1 MTSKLEKIRKEE
13 YSKYKNKSDFII
25 LSELYDDLGT
35 EKSFSSF
42 IDEYTVGETIP
53 SRIRATYVTGE
64 SLKQIEQTKDN
75 VDIKDYFVGLTDKLK
90 SDPITILPQEPRRI
104 VGNIAE
110 SVVGGTLDI
119 GTLAAELSTGKD
131 FPEFRRKKEQ
141 AMGITLGNVLGRD
154 IIDVDPEYWESG
166 EANLGEQYDIPTIQ
180 EPTSTVGTVAA
191 DIGSFAAAM
200 IGGKGLIKKGLEQ
213 IKKPKQSPYQ
223 KFQGGKGRKSEKVL
237 LAEQSMERKAKLSS
251 YAQTLA
257 SAEIGAQVAFDPEE
271 MRIAYDIGQW
281 AGDDT
286 FLISDIF
293 NYLDLE
299 DPKELSEVENRIG
312 LLGEG
317 LALTG
322 IVGAAFKIPKGLS
335 KTYTGGA
342 GLIEFLKNIKN
353 GGPEAVEA
361 FKKRVNQGSNSSR
374 ALKTR
379 AGSDI
384 EMPFLKKELDDM
396 PKLIKNIGLLSPFVE
411 KMFNILQKVP
421 RSLTTRGFHTH
432 QTFDIWKGTE
442 HIKGS
447 VERRA
452 KDFAERIE
460 SNVKKLAREK
470 NISYE
475 EADKIFRKYLDGT
488 INPKDISNKEAR
500 ELAIEIRD
508 YIDEFSN
515 LLLNQLKRKTGDE
528 SIDAKNK
535 ELRKEIRANFGKYL
549 RKTYDL
555 YENKKYTPVKEV
567 EDKLIARIASELI
580 ETGKY
585 GNTKKGKE
593 AALEQAKQ
601 RIEDIK
607 KSSLGKNKEK
617 IYVSHINSV
626 FGQKELDKVFAHR
639 KNIEP
644 LVREFLGENIDTRY
658 AVFRTLTTLG
668 NTTSNIRMYDDIL
681 KVGKNKFLFKKDS
694 KAYKYVTD
702 RRLISGQ
709 IKGTQF
715 HSLNGYHTTDEIAE
729 LFNNMSGINLP
740 DWYRFFLK
748 LKGFGQ
754 ASATVLNHITHLR
767 NTVGGALMMMGNG
780 LNPFDTEIRKSFT
793 IIREQFADAAS
804 KDKGFNDLYL
814 KYQELGIVNQNV
826 RVGEFKS
833 LINSGDLLTSVDT
846 SLRNRGFIENVK
858 GDVKKGTKKAFKK
871 VEQTY
876 VAEDDIFRIAS
887 YEKELSFLKRANQI
901 NPSNQRLSIE
911 ELERKA
917 AEIVKDTLPTY
928 DYVPAAIQTL
938 KIAPFGNFYAFHA
951 ERFRNTYHAFK
962 RSFEEIKSGNEVL
975 RERGMQ
981 RLSAKLVYGLGGQQM
996 ISETSKLMAGVT
1008 EQENKAIRNLLLPE
1022 WSRNSEIAYFRDDK
1036 GNLTYMDLAYQHP
1049 DSPMIN
1055 TVNAALNVFLDPNT
1069 PENEIEN
1076 RLFEGVF
1083 ESTKELLRP
1092 FFGEAIFTDALIT
1105 SYVRNGRDSEGKII
1119 KGWDTTG
1126 EWYEN
1131 LDAAFLHIFE
1141 SLIPGALDQLDP
1153 TGTLKTDNLGSQV
1166 WKSLTQENPVN
1177 RYGEKIDNTTE
1188 LIANTTGLRF
1198 YKVTDGGTR
1207 RALSYKVNDYGR
1219 SRRSKTKEALKV
1231 NWKQPV
1237 EEILNQYIE
1246 ANKDLFN
1253 DHVTMK
1259 LAIEGARELGV
1270 SSWEVLEEVKGLPGI
1285 SGYEKSLLV
1294 SQVNN
1299 FIPIT
1304 ISEDKLVEIF
1314 EKASFD
1320 NMGFLE
1326 FKVEY
1331 FKLRQHL
1338 LQLPL
1343 IDLLFIDDIT
1353 DEDKE
1358 ALETL
1363 KEEDFQKYKE
1373 KREAKFTGGEISK
1386 DYPVSNVIKNP
1397 SDKLI
1402 DNENIS
1408 YNEKANN
1415 LNKTQIEMKR
1425 LGFKDGT
1432 PKATLSKRIADKL
1445 LDPKNIDFLT
1455 VNRRLTSD
1463 EYLLKQKDRL
1473 KLDDISD
1480 EDFIKIN
1487 NAIFDMFH
1495 FLESDRGKTNK
1506 VLGGTQ
1512 LSPKLKKEAE
1522 DNLYQHNHITEE
1534 HLKYLRN
1541 KSSKDLDLEN
1551 EKLLMFTVFNFRP
1564 IHDSKGKYKKGL
1576 GDELYKKVI
1585 REPTKDNIIELYQKQ
1600 WLRADPKRYKEITGD
1615 NVEKN
1620 WERLRE
1626 PFTEGGLKDKAF
1638 LYGRWIPVDKEKHA
1652 SISEKVLSDRE
1663 IKRELRQERIEERN
1677 KRLEEIKEKRLS
1689 FLKQKKDKEEIEK
1702 EEDMEDDT
1710 VWESLVRL
1718 HNRPR

>member
-53 SRIRATYVTGE
+53 SRVRATYVTGE

-110 SVVGGTLDI
+110 SVAGGVLDI

-200 IGGKGLIKKGLEQ
+200 IGGKGFIKKGLEQ
-213 IKKPKQSPYQ
+213 FKKPKESPYQ

-384 EMPFLKKELDDM
+384 EMPFLKRELDDM
-396 PKLIKNIGLLSPFVE
+396 PKLIKNIGLSSPFAE

-447 VERRA
+447 IERRA

-515 LLLNQLKRKTGDE
+515 LLLNQLKRKTGDK

-567 EDKLIARIASELI
+567 EDKLIAKIASRLI
-580 ETGKY
+580 ETGQY

-617 IYVSHINSV
+617 TYVSHINSV
-626 FGQKELDKVFAHR
+626 FGQKKLDKIFAHR

-694 KAYKYVTD
+694 NAYKYVTD

-729 LFNNMSGINLP
+729 LFNNMSDIKLW
-740 DWYRFFLK
+740 DWYRLFLK
-748 LKGFGQ
+748 GKGFGQ

-767 NTVGGALMMMGNG
+767 NTTGGALMMMGNG
-780 LNPFDTEIRKSFT
+780 LNPFDAEIRKSFT
-793 IIREQFADAAS
+793 VIREQFADAAS
-804 KDKGFNDLYL
+804 KDKGLNDLYL

-846 SLRNRGFIENVK
+846 SLRNRGFIGNVK
-858 GDVKKGTKKAFKK
+858 GTVKKGTKKAFKK

-938 KIAPFGNFYAFHA
+938 KKAPFGNFYAFHA

-1069 PENEIEN
+1069 PENEIED
-1076 RLFEGVF
+1076 RLKEGLL

-1092 FFGEAIFTDALIT
+1092 FFGEAIFSDALLT
-1105 SYVRNGRDSEGKII
+1105 AALRNGRDSEGKII
-1119 KGWDTTG
+1119 KGWDTTEDWLDSG
-1126 EWYEN
+1126 N
-1131 LDAAFLHIFE
+1131 LTAGISHVFL

-1153 TGTLKTDNLGSQV
+1153 TGFLKTDNLGSQV

-1304 ISEDKLVEIF
+1304 ISEDKLGEIF

-1320 NMGFLE
+1320 NMGFRE

-1425 LGFKDGT
+1425 LGFK
-1432 PKATLSKRIADKL
+1432 
-1445 LDPKNIDFLT
+1445 
-1455 VNRRLTSD
+1455 
-1463 EYLLKQKDRL
+1463 
-1473 KLDDISD
+1473 
-1480 EDFIKIN
+1480 
-1487 NAIFDMFH
+1487 
-1495 FLESDRGKTNK
+1495 
-1506 VLGGTQ
+1506 
-1512 LSPKLKKEAE
+1512 
-1522 DNLYQHNHITEE
+1522 
-1534 HLKYLRN
+1534 
-1541 KSSKDLDLEN
+1541 
-1551 EKLLMFTVFNFRP
+1551 
-1564 IHDSKGKYKKGL
+1564 
-1576 GDELYKKVI
+1576 
-1585 REPTKDNIIELYQKQ
+1585 
-1600 WLRADPKRYKEITGD
+1600 
-1615 NVEKN
+1615 
-1620 WERLRE
+1620 
-1626 PFTEGGLKDKAF
+1626 EGGLKDKAF
-1638 LYGRWIPVDKEKHA
+1638 LYGRWIPIDKEKHA

-1663 IKRELRQERIEERN
+1663 RKRELRQERIEERN

-1718 HNRPR
+1718 YNRPR